1 MNKRHLQ
8 ILAFCLSL
16 ILIQNVFAPSSGVL
30 AKPANP
36 LTPQGL
42 DNLVAFTRLLG
53 YVRHFYPGDEAAATN
68 WDAFA
73 VEGIR
78 IVETAETPADL
89 AQKLETLFR
98 PVAPLVRVFPGK
110 QNPVM
115 PPELKP
121 PANRISLK
129 IISWQHKGFGQTV
142 SQQRNVYESRRL
154 SIDASKRTIA
164 ADAPDPQKPFIADLG
179 GGVSCLVP
187 LALFADATGTLPHV
201 DSPVKDPKTNA
212 VEYSGNDR
220 STRLADV
227 ALAWNVFQ
235 HFYPYFDVVKVDWP
249 QVLRE
254 TLIAAAND
262 TDEIAFLKT
271 LRRMIAQLQDGHGG
285 VYHPSDRGFLY
296 RVPVVFGW
304 VEDRLIVTQVAD
316 EAGGLQPGDIV
327 VKVDGKPSA
336 EVLTE
341 RESLISGATLQWR
354 RFNAVRRL
362 GFGSKDSQIV
372 LDVLTQNGQTRSV
385 TLQRIPAQPLE
396 ETRPPKVE
404 EIKPGIFYL
413 DLGRMADADFYAV
426 LPKLETAKGIIV
438 DLRGYP
444 KVMPDLIGHL
454 IDKPATSAS
463 WNIPIVTTPDH
474 VNFVYISEGRWNL
487 QPKAPRLKAKIAF
500 LADGR
505 AISYAE
511 SYLGIIEAYKLAE
524 IVGETTAGTNGNIN
538 PFTLPGNYQVVW
550 TGMKVLKHD
559 GSQHHG
565 IGIQPT
571 VPVSRTIRG
580 VAEKRDEQ
588 LERAIA
594 IVSQ

>member
-1 MNKRHLQ
+1 MKKR
-8 ILAFCLSL
+8 ILAFCFSL
-16 ILIQNVFAPSSGVL
+16 ILIPNILALSSCVPTQSVQPET
-30 AKPANP
+30 ART

-53 YVRHFYPGDEAAATN
+53 YVRHFYPGDEAATTD

-78 IVETAETPADL
+78 IAETATTPADL
-89 AQKLETLFR
+89 AHKLETLFQ

-110 QNPVM
+110 QNPVL
-115 PPELKP
+115 PSELKP
-121 PANRISLK
+121 QANEVSLK
-129 IISWQHKGFGQTV
+129 TVSWRHQGFGQTA
-142 SQQRNVYESRRL
+142 SQQPNVYESRRVTTDATK
-154 SIDASKRTIA
+154 SADAS
-164 ADAPDPQKPFIADLG
+164 DPQKPFIADLG

-187 LALFADATGTLPHV
+187 LALFADAKGTLPHSN
-201 DSPVKDPKTNA
+201 SPIKEAKTGAVK
-212 VEYSGNDR
+212 YSGNDR
-220 STRLADV
+220 STRLAAV
-227 ALAWNVFQ
+227 ALAWNVMQ

-254 TLIAAAND
+254 TLNAASND
-262 TDEIAFLKT
+262 ADEAAFLKT
-271 LRRMIAQLQDGHGG
+271 LRRMIAQLHDGHGG
-285 VYHPSDRGFLY
+285 VYHPSDNSDSY
-296 RVPVVFGW
+296 RVPVIFGW

-316 EAGGLQPGDIV
+316 EAVGLRPGDIV

-336 EVLTE
+336 EILTE
-341 RESLISGATLQWR
+341 KEALISGATLQWR
-354 RFNAVRRL
+354 RFNSVYQL
-362 GFGSKDSQIV
+362 VFGSKDSQML
-372 LDVLTQNGQTRSV
+372 LDVLTQNGETRSV
-385 TLQRIPAQPLE
+385 TLQRTMAEPLR
-396 ETRPPKVE
+396 ETRPPKVQ

-413 DLGRMADADFYAV
+413 DLDRIVDADFQAA
-426 LPKLETAKGIIV
+426 LPQLERAKGIIF

-444 KVMPDLIGHL
+444 KVSPDLIGYL
-454 IDKPATSAS
+454 IDKPAAS
-463 WNIPIVTTPDH
+463 PHWNIPIVTTPDH
-474 VNFVYISEGRWNL
+474 ANLVYLDAGRWNL

-538 PFTLPGNYQVVW
+538 PFILPGNYRVIW

-580 VAEKRDEQ
+580 VAEQRDEQ

-594 IVSQ
+594 TVDQ

>member
-1 MNKRHLQ
+1 MNKRHLK

-16 ILIQNVFAPSSGVL
+16 ILIQNVFAPWSGVL
-30 AKPANP
+30 AEPSRP
-36 LTPQGL
+36 LTRQGL

-78 IVETAETPADL
+78 IAETAETPADL
-89 AQKLETLFR
+89 AHKLETLFH

-129 IISWQHKGFGQTV
+129 IISWRHKGFGQTA
-142 SQQRNVYESRRL
+142 SRQRNVYQSQRVSTAVSRG
-154 SIDASKRTIA
+154 KIA
-164 ADAPDPQKPFIADLG
+164 ADAPDPRKPFIADLG

-187 LALFADATGTLPHV
+187 LALYADATGTLPHSK
-201 DSPVKDPKTNA
+201 SPVTDPQTGVVK
-212 VEYSGNDR
+212 YSGNDR

-227 ALAWNVFQ
+227 ALAWNVLQ

-254 TLIAAAND
+254 TLSAAAND
-262 TDEIAFLKT
+262 TDETAFLNT

-285 VYHPSDRGFLY
+285 VYNMSDRGVFY

-304 VEDRLIVTQVAD
+304 VEERLIITQVVD
-316 EAGGLQPGDIV
+316 EAGGLRPGDIV
-327 VKVDGKPSA
+327 VKVDGQPSA
-336 EVLTE
+336 EVLAE

-354 RFNAVRRL
+354 RFNSVRRL
-362 GFGSKDSQIV
+362 GFGSKDSQMV
-372 LDVLTQNGQTRSV
+372 LDVLTQDGQTRSV
-385 TLQRIPAQPLE
+385 TLQRTPAQPLQ
-396 ETRPPKVE
+396 ETRPAKVQ

-413 DLGRMADADFYAV
+413 DLDRMADADFYAV
-426 LPKLETAKGIIV
+426 LPKLETAKGIIF

-454 IDKPATSAS
+454 IDKPATSAI
-463 WNIPIVTTPDH
+463 WNIPLVTTPDH
-474 VNFVYISEGRWNL
+474 VNFGYISEGRWNL
-487 QPKAPRLKAKIAF
+487 QPKKPQLKAKIAF
-500 LADGR
+500 LTDGR

-511 SYLGIIEAYKLAE
+511 SILGIIEAYKLAE

-538 PFTLPGNYQVVW
+538 PFTLPGNYEVVW

-565 IGIQPT
+565 IGIRPT

-580 VAEKRDEQ
+580 VAENRDEQ